1 MKLSVEFFFRII
13 GAVLFSIGGAYLGAY
28 LGAQLAEAPEVW
40 GTVFFLVGVLVG
52 LIGTPYIT
60 TRPARATRDMVAAAS
75 RNTLIAGGAGILV
88 GVLIGALLTGPLSQL
103 PPPIGNFAPFIS
115 VIVLAWL
122 GATIGILRANDIAVT
137 FASMVASVP
146 AARPTGE
153 STAPVVPGQLS
164 PGGNYILLDTS
175 VLIDGRIVDICQT
188 GFINSTLVVPRF
200 VLNELQY
207 IADSADALRRNRGRR
222 GLEMLS
228 RLQRDTL
235 TPVQISD
242 LDIESARQVDDKLVL
257 LGKQLRCPIL
267 TNDYNLNRV
276 AEIQSVQVLNIN
288 DLANAVRVVLLPGES
303 LSVKVIQEGKEQGQG
318 IGYLDDGTMVVIDD
332 GRRYMS
338 KDVNVVVTKVLQTT
352 AGRMIF
358 ARQDEGDASPNNR

>member
-1 MKLSVEFFFRII
+1 MKLSLEFFFRII

-28 LGAQLAEAPEVW
+28 LGAQLADAPDVW
-40 GTVFFLVGVLVG
+40 GTVFFLVGALVG

-60 TRPARATRDMVAAAS
+60 TRPARAIRDLVASAS
-75 RNTLIAGGAGILV
+75 RNTLIAGGAGVLV

-103 PPPIGNFAPFIS
+103 PPPIGNFAPFIA
-115 VIVLAWL
+115 VIILAWL

-146 AARPTGE
+146 ARPVGE
-153 STAPVVPGQLS
+153 SSAPIVPGQLV

-235 TPVQISD
+235 TPVQITD

-288 DLANAVRVVLLPGES
+288 DLANAVRVVLLPGET
-303 LSVKVIQEGKEQGQG
+303 LAVKVIQEGKEHGQG

-332 GRRYMS
+332 GRRSMN
-338 KDVNVVVTKVLQTT
+338 KEVTVTVTKVLQTT

-358 ARQDEGDASPNNR
+358 ARQDEGDASPAAR